1 MFSILGFIVAVIVLS
16 LVFSVVMHKSAPKIQ
31 RLKRAIGKAIRDE
44 YANAQTQGE
53 KPRVVSANDKA
64 NNTLNNQHHE
74 VKDARSTD

>member
-16 LVFSVVMHKSAPKIQ
+16 LVFSVVMHKSVPKIQ

-44 YANAQTQGE
+44 YANAQIQGEKKE
-53 KPRVVSANDKA
+53 KPRVVSA